1 VTAIGDLDLRTL
13 QALWQR
19 PQHAGGDDVAALD
32 RDEFTSGNRRN
43 GDQPA
48 ALDDT
53 AAPLRALGVMQLET
67 STGQSYLMAG
77 DPGRHHGP
85 PQPPTSAAPT
95 APGAADEVDA
105 VRRGD

>member
-32 RDEFTSGNRRN
+32 RDEFTSGNRRD

-53 AAPLRALGVMQLET
+53 GRALARFG
-67 STGQSYLMAG
+67 SDAAG
-77 DPGRHHGP
+77 DKHRPVIPDGR
-85 PQPPTSAAPT
+85 
-95 APGAADEVDA
+95 
-105 VRRGD
+105 